1 MVNISI
7 HGPCFRVFRLNEEG
21 GRRKWVQVNDLND
34 RVIFL
39 GFHTNLCCSV
49 HKLPGAKENCIVFI
63 DSDDD
68 YIYDND
74 AILMFDLRTR
84 RTSTAF
90 NECKGYMGVFGAN
103 LESLVSCGLVS
114 CDHARPNEKL

>member
-1 MVNISI
+1 M
-7 HGPCFRVFRLNEEG
+7 FRLDEERG
-21 GRRKWVQVNDLND
+21 KRKWVQVNDLND

-39 GFHTNLCCSV
+39 GAQTNLCCSV

-63 DSDDD
+63 ESNDCF
-68 YIYDND
+68 IIDND
-74 AILMFDLRTR
+74 SVLLFDLKTR

-103 LESLVSCGLVS
+103 LESLLSCGLVTIPDPTLS
-114 CDHARPNEKL
+114 FDFGYDYEC